1 MSEPNLGSEQD
12 ELYYFA
18 KNFNK
23 LKFSNQAY
31 IDSTQKRKEDNE
43 KEIEKLKKDYEKL
56 RTEVNMLKKTS
67 LYAPGRTHSASN
79 SEYTYYRLKYDQARQ
94 AKLKSKEE
102 WKKNTEKYNE
112 LKSEAKLIS
121 DDNNPYV
128 KRIKLLENKLDKAMI
143 KYNEAMSIRRTY
155 EQILARLKEERAG
168 YDNQIAAIQKSLK
181 AKGHDLNEFKLLL
194 QDSKQARTY
203 SELLVKNTELSKEA
217 FEEHFEQLIQAHK
230 RENLKEIQKE
240 KMEEKKRRQ
249 KQNDVIITSSDEKVN
264 YNKGNELEKKVKDL
278 EEADKLIRE
287 TTGADDI
294 NEICQ
299 KYSNLLETKENL
311 KNEKKDLEKMF
322 NGLKYKHEIL
332 SNELKKLKYSSQD
345 EITRK
350 EIEDHEK
357 IAEKTLANCE
367 LVRQKLRKQ
376 EKLMI
381 DLTTGINGLIEI
393 LSNKIFEENF
403 NDEYKKNEDDIPL
416 KQVYYDLFHPKK
428 EEENKKEKSEEEK
441 KDKKAQELKH
451 NLSLMNDLF
460 KHIEER
466 SIEIRHKYHYDEEEK
481 KLDKKE
487 ENEIG
492 NIYIEQKADSNPD
505 SEYGPEEDI
514 DPELPNKDN
523 GNRNDF
529 NMRPYSAA
537 PAVRNKISIQA
548 RNKY

>member
-31 IDSTQKRKEDNE
+31 IESTQKRKDDNE

-79 SEYTYYRLKYDQARQ
+79 SEYTFYRLKYDEARN

-102 WKKNTEKYNE
+102 WKKNSEKYNQ
-112 LKSEAKLIS
+112 LKNEAKLIS

-143 KYNEAMSIRRTY
+143 KYNEAMSIKRTY
-155 EQILARLKEERAG
+155 EQILMRLKEERAG

-181 AKGHDLNEFKLLL
+181 AKGHDLSEFKLLL
-194 QDSKQARTY
+194 QDSKQARNY
-203 SELLVKNTELSKEA
+203 SELLVKNTQLSKDA
-217 FEEHFEQLIQAHK
+217 FEEHFEQLILAHK

-240 KMEEKKRRQ
+240 KMEEKKKRL
-249 KQNDVIITSSDEKVN
+249 KQNEIIPTLSEEKI
-264 YNKGNELEKKVKDL
+264 YNNRGNELEKKVKDL

-322 NGLKYKHEIL
+322 LNLKNEHERL
-332 SNELKKLKYSSQD
+332 SKELKELKYSSQN
-345 EITRK
+345 EVTRK

-357 IAEKTLANCE
+357 TAEKTLANCE
-367 LVRQKLRKQ
+367 LSRQKLKKS

-381 DLTTGINGLIEI
+381 DLRTGISTLIDI
-393 LSNKIFEENF
+393 LKNNKIFEETF
-403 NDEYKKNEDDIPL
+403 NNSNEEIEVDNKVVLL
-416 KQVYYDLFHPKK
+416 KDFYYGLFKLNTK
-428 EEENKKEKSEEEK
+428 EELKNILEN
-441 KDKKAQELKH
+441 
-451 NLSLMNDLF
+451 MNHLF
-460 KHIEER
+460 KYIEKEC
-466 SIEIRHKYHYDEEEK
+466 IRIKQNYHYDEEEK

-492 NIYIEQKADSNPD
+492 NIYIEQRVDSNPD

-523 GNRNDF
+523 GNQNDF

-537 PAVRNKISIQA
+537 PGKRNKISIQA

>member
-1 MSEPNLGSEQD
+1 MSEQNLGSEQD

-102 WKKNTEKYNE
+102 WKKNSEKYNE

-230 RENLKEIQKE
+230 RENQKEIQKE

-249 KQNDVIITSSDEKVN
+249 KQNEVVITSSDEKIN
-264 YNKGNELEKKVKDL
+264 YNRGNELEKKVKDL

-322 NGLKYKHEIL
+322 SNLKNKHEEL
-332 SNELKKLKYSSQD
+332 SNELKQLKYSSQN

-357 IAEKTLANCE
+357 TAEKTLNNCE
-367 LVRQKLRKQ
+367 LVRQKLKKS

-381 DLTTGINGLIEI
+381 DIRTGISGLIDI
-393 LSNKIFEENF
+393 LKNNKVFEENF
-403 NDEYKKNEDDIPL
+403 NDEMEKNEDDITL
-416 KQVYYDLFHPKK
+416 KQIYHELINSNTQ
-428 EEENKKEKSEEEK
+428 ET
-441 KDKKAQELKH
+441 ELK
-451 NLSLMNDLF
+451 NVLLKMNDLF
-460 KHIEER
+460 KFIEKR
-466 SIEIRHKYHYDEEEK
+466 CISIRQTYHYDEEEK

-523 GNRNDF
+523 GNNNDF

-537 PAVRNKISIQA
+537 PGKRNKISIQA
-548 RNKY
+548 RNKF